1 MTSDQNRSAAKTQA
15 PVAVITAGGRGMGA
29 AIARELH
36 ARGYRLAL
44 MSPSGSAEA
53 LAAELGGLSVRGS
66 TENASDLKK
75 LVDSAEEAFGRID
88 AVVNHTGHPPKGDL
102 LDITDESWA
111 RGNEM
116 MLLSVVRMARL
127 VTPLMLRQGRGAF
140 VNITTFAAFEPT
152 LKFPVSCAY
161 RAAVGAYTKL
171 YADRYAADN
180 IRMNALLPGYI
191 DSLDHTPE
199 TAATVPMRR
208 IGTVMEIA
216 RTAAFLLSD
225 DAGYITGQNIR
236 VDGGITRH
244 V

>member
-1 MTSDQNRSAAKTQA
+1 MPADEK
-15 PVAVITAGGRGMGA
+15 PVAVITGGGRGMGA
-29 AIARELH
+29 AIARELGE
-36 ARGYRLAL
+36 RGYRLAL
-44 MSPSGSAEA
+44 MSPSGSAVE
-53 LAAELGGLSVRGS
+53 LADELGGVGIKGS
-66 TENASDLKK
+66 AQNLTDLEA
-75 LVDSAEEAFGRID
+75 LVDLAVSRYGRID

-102 LDITDESWA
+102 LDITDESWVL
-111 RGNEM
+111 GNEM
-116 MLLSVVRMARL
+116 MILHLVRMARL
-127 VTPLMLRQGRGAF
+127 VTPLMLSQGKGAW

-171 YADRYAADN
+171 YADRYGANN

-191 DSLDHTPE
+191 DSLDHKQE
-199 TAATVPMRR
+199 TADAVPMKRV
-208 IGTVMEIA
+208 GTVEEIA
-216 RTAAFLLSD
+216 KTAAFLLCD